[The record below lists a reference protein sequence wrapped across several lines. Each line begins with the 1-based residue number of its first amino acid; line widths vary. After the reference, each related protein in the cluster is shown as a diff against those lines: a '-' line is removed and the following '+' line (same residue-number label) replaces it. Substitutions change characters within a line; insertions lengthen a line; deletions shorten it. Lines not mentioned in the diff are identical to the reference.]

1 MDSNFTRMMDLC
13 LEIEGLISLADS
25 RRNAAPGRLY
35 DLLQLKAS
43 SLLDEV
49 RALGAE
55 MQSAP
60 SVPSV
65 PRCDADELAEADVQ
79 AMVAAVD
86 FEQKEDATDTVADNL
101 AVELNP
107 VPPADDMADVDVNIP
122 QPTEV
127 HDLAEEI
134 APAIEPSESPESVIT
149 LADTIEAPSSRNE
162 ALLSGEFSL
171 NDKFRFRR
179 SLFSSNDREMAE
191 ALAVADSMNSV
202 ADLEDYFYNDL
213 CWDARN
219 PEVADFMRILTRRLE
234 K

>member
-13 LEIEGLISLADS
+13 LEIEGLISLAGS

-43 SLLDEV
+43 LLLDKV
-49 RALGAE
+49 SALGAV
-55 MQSAP
+55 
-60 SVPSV
+60 VPPV
-65 PRCDADELAEADVQ
+65 PVCEAEEVADADEQ
-79 AMVAAVD
+79 ATAAAV
-86 FEQKEDATDTVADNL
+86 ELEEKEDATDTAADNL

-107 VPPADDMADVDVNIP
+107 GPAADDIADVDVDIP
-122 QPTEV
+122 QAAEV
-127 HDLAEEI
+127 RDLADDI
-134 APAIEPSESPESVIT
+134 NPAAEPSEAPVPVST

-179 SLFSSNDREMAE
+179 SLFSNNDREMAE

-202 ADLEDYFYNDL
+202 SDLEDYFYNDL
-213 CWDARN
+213 CWDAQD
-219 PEVADFMRILTRRLE
+219 PEVIDFMRILTRRLE

>member
-1 MDSNFTRMMDLC
+1 M
-13 LEIEGLISLADS
+13 
-25 RRNAAPGRLY
+25 
-35 DLLQLKAS
+35 
-43 SLLDEV
+43 
-49 RALGAE
+49 
-55 MQSAP
+55 
-60 SVPSV
+60 
-65 PRCDADELAEADVQ
+65 
-79 AMVAAVD
+79 
-86 FEQKEDATDTVADNL
+86 EDATDTAADNL
-101 AVELNP
+101 AIELNP
-107 VPPADDMADVDVNIP
+107 VPASDEIADIDVDIP
-122 QPTEV
+122 QPAEV

-134 APAIEPSESPESVIT
+134 EPAAEPSEAPEPVAT

-179 SLFSSNDREMAE
+179 SLFSNNDREMAE